1 MSFFKS
7 LQRQSKFNTASK
19 ALLSAGAIA
28 LAANSASA
36 ILTFD
41 LRALTATGGAT
52 VVGPKSVI
60 VDPGTGVT
68 STVTFGLF
76 AVVTGLNNTIEET
89 FQSSLSSVA
98 SFASTGGVKAIRG
111 NLSSV
116 SIDPNFQTGAFFAG
130 QVVDLNGDGDLD
142 VGGPALGATTVTGN
156 FINIRSASATGALPG
171 VSTDV
176 PSQTAAGRAFQYG
189 TVTFTI
195 SGLQALGSDTHL
207 NFLIPTFVSA
217 VFNAQRASYATDGTT
232 KNGGTALAPTVFA
245 GTDILISV
253 PEPSAFG
260 MVLLGAMG
268 LVGFRRFGD
277 RHI

>member
-7 LQRQSKFNTASK
+7 LQRKSKFNTASK

-76 AVVTGLNNTIEET
+76 AVVTGLNATIEET

-98 SFASTGGVKAIRG
+98 SFAQSGGLKSIRG

-142 VGGPALGATTVTGN
+142 VGGPALGATSVTGN

-176 PSQTAAGRAFQYG
+176 PGSAAGRAFQYG

-217 VFNAQRASYATDGTT
+217 VFNAQRASYATDGAT